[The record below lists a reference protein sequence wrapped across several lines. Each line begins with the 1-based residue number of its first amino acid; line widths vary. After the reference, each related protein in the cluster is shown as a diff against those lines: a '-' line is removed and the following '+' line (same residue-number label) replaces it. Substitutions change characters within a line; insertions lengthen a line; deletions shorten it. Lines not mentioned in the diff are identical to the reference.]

1 MSGFSPLILCSL
13 TLSGTDWVDPED
25 PTVIAESELL
35 TAAKSIEAAAQKLS
49 QLKPRKKAKVG
60 VPPQNHSKS
69 VKKLNKNTHYINGF
83 MESVY
88 KMAKLDVPQQNN

>member
-1 MSGFSPLILCSL
+1 VLL
-13 TLSGTDWVDPED
+13 GTDWVDPED

-60 VPPQNHSKS
+60 AS
-69 VKKLNKNTHYINGF
+69 
-83 MESVY
+83 
-88 KMAKLDVPQQNN
+88 

>member
-1 MSGFSPLILCSL
+1 MIDFQYGTFRTLILIVFLALLS
-13 TLSGTDWVDPED
+13 SGTDWVDPED

-60 VPPQNHSKS
+60 N
-69 VKKLNKNTHYINGF
+69 
-83 MESVY
+83 
-88 KMAKLDVPQQNN
+88 

>member
-1 MSGFSPLILCSL
+1 MTFSTFRTLILIGFLALLS
-13 TLSGTDWVDPED
+13 SGTDWVDPED

-60 VPPQNHSKS
+60 N
-69 VKKLNKNTHYINGF
+69 
-83 MESVY
+83 
-88 KMAKLDVPQQNN
+88 

>member
-1 MSGFSPLILCSL
+1 MLL
-13 TLSGTDWVDPED
+13 GTDWVDPED

-60 VPPQNHSKS
+60 SISKHNS
-69 VKKLNKNTHYINGF
+69 PLKPH
-83 MESVY
+83 
-88 KMAKLDVPQQNN
+88 